1 MRALSVRQP
10 WAWLIVN
17 GIKPVE
23 NRTRATKHRGPFLVH
38 ASKQLAFSPAD
49 MADFRRVMRVEA
61 GIVIPADLPVGGIV
75 GMVDLVDCVTVC
87 EDPDDAEWHEPGMYA
102 WVLRNARPLPFTP
115 ISGRLGW
122 FDVHG
127 VPPLP
132 TTGR

>member
-38 ASKQLAFSPAD
+38 AGKQLAFSPAE
-49 MADFRRVMRVEA
+49 MADFRRVMRVKA

-87 EDPDDAEWHEPGMYA
+87 TDPTDAEWHEPGMYA
-102 WVLRNARPLPFTP
+102 YLLRNARALSFRPWT
-115 ISGRLGW
+115 GRQGW
-122 FDVHG
+122 FDVDY
-127 VPPLP
+127 
-132 TTGR
+132 